1 MASPKMQEITDDYNV
16 LNFDGLNRLAYEKAI
31 HQEDLPYFLKIS
43 RNVMHKKYYSSRCLN
58 ITENVSF
65 NISSEASYV
74 YHTGFPDRSSLIG
87 QKMPKFKNSNATFLS
102 NFQTL

>member
-43 RNVMHKKYYSSRCLN
+43 GNVMHRTNLYG
-58 ITENVSF
+58 V
-65 NISSEASYV
+65 
-74 YHTGFPDRSSLIG
+74 
-87 QKMPKFKNSNATFLS
+87 
-102 NFQTL
+102 